1 MGLARPISLKNESI
15 EAIRAF
21 APEAVFGAVVHD
33 TTKGSVVHVR
43 PPGSAVSRAAE
54 AALPAWVVSPRF
66 EPGTEAHL
74 DPWPKARAFMD
85 LVDGSFNYHVHGR
98 DGFAALCRLV
108 DSVDCYR
115 FSYGRLEDAV
125 RLFDRWG

>member
-1 MGLARPISLKNESI
+1 MIWRWA
-15 EAIRAF
+15 
-21 APEAVFGAVVHD
+21 
-33 TTKGSVVHVR
+33 
-43 PPGSAVSRAAE
+43 
-54 AALPAWVVSPRF
+54 AALIMIS
-66 EPGTEAHL
+66 GL
-74 DPWPKARAFMD
+74 LMD

-108 DSVDCYR
+108 DGVDCYR